1 MSELLQDQDGW
12 IRPLIFFAGV
22 LLVIVAAHA
31 LFFFI
36 IRRVARRTGSLA
48 GDAAIDHGRLPSLVL
63 LLLVAGY
70 LFLPLFPL
78 PASLVDVSRQILSI
92 FLIVTVA
99 WVVIKLTNVGRDL
112 IAHHYDITES
122 DNLTARKINTQYRIL
137 QKVIITIVVIL
148 SFAAVLMTFDK
159 VKQLGAGILASA
171 GIVGLILGLA
181 AQRTLGTLIAGIQIA
196 LTQPIRLDDVVIVEG
211 EWGRV
216 EEINLTFAVVRI
228 WDLRRLVVPITYFLE
243 KPFQNWTRV
252 SADLLGAVYLSVD
265 YAVPISVLRAELKRL
280 VEGHPKW
287 DGKVC
292 ALQVTNSSERTLELR
307 ALVSTSNS
315 ADAWDLRCELR
326 ENLVTFIQKNYPHAL
341 PRLRAEIHGEAWGVE
356 RP

>member
-1 MSELLQDQDGW
+1 MSELLQDQDSW
-12 IRPLIFFAGV
+12 IQPLLILAGV
-22 LLVIVAAHA
+22 LLAIIVAHA

-36 IRRVARRTGSLA
+36 VRRVARRTGSLA
-48 GDAAIDHGRLPSLVL
+48 ADAAIAHGRLPSLVL
-63 LLLVAGY
+63 LLLLAVHIA
-70 LFLPLFPL
+70 LPLFPL

-92 FLIVTVA
+92 LLIVTVA

-112 IAHHYDITES
+112 IAHHYDITAP
-122 DNLTARKINTQYRIL
+122 DNLAARKINTQYRIL
-137 QKVIITIVVIL
+137 QKVIVTIVVIL
-148 SFAAVLMTFDK
+148 SLAAILMTFDK

-171 GIVGLILGLA
+171 GIVGLIVGLA

-252 SADLLGAVYLSVD
+252 SADLLGAVFLSVD
-265 YAVPISVLRAELKRL
+265 YAVPVDALRAELKRL

-292 ALQVTNSSERTLELR
+292 GLQVTNSSERTLELR
-307 ALVSTSNS
+307 ALVSAANS
-315 ADAWDLRCELR
+315 GDAWDLRCEVR
-326 ENLVTFIQKNYPHAL
+326 EKLVTFIQQNYPDAL
-341 PRLRAEIHGEAWGVE
+341 PRLRAEIHGEAPQV
-356 RP
+356 